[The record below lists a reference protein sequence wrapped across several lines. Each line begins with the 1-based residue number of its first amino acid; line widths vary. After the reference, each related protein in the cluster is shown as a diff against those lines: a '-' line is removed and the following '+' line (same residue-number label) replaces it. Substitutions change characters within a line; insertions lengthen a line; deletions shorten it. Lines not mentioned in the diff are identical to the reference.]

1 MFIKIKWFG
10 GQFGEHLFLCPTIM
24 PKEHMVS
31 YRRCGRSSWFEGLFM
46 NCIWDSLWFIIDV
59 IKECLLQWDW
69 ISLLFTWQCFAFEG
83 SRLPS
88 MWAFFLGF
96 SSFGV
101 GFLAFCLK
109 KNLGK
114 NLNHLRWNKH
124 NLIGVQVFFYD
135 GWVLDEWEHAP
146 IRIFP
151 LSLQYYKRSGATK
164 NLKITHVYQEVQA
177 FIKGT

>member
-31 YRRCGRSSWFEGLFM
+31 YRICGRSSWFEGLFM

-83 SRLPS
+83 SHLPS

-109 KNLGK
+109 KKIRKKSKPFEMKQTQPYRGSSF
-114 NLNHLRWNKH
+114 
-124 NLIGVQVFFYD
+124 FFYD

-146 IRIFP
+146 IQIFP
-151 LSLQYYKRSGATK
+151 LSLQCYKR
-164 NLKITHVYQEVQA
+164 VVQLR
-177 FIKGT
+177 I